1 MSSEATS
8 SPVSASTLAYLI
20 RWPVLRLIWLKLTFS
35 VSDVAGN
42 RATGQVTS
50 ERRRKPFQ
58 LARGAT
64 GYSETQQTTRRYH
77 LDTRF
82 QSERAGNV
90 STKLTGKGDLSGV
103 ARWQTIR
110 ARNIV
115 PDCALAFC
123 CSRGQGVAIT
133 KEARPHGNERAPP
146 DCRNTDRSTPS
157 GIRTVRARVARS
169 LGRACDTHFGR
180 GLVCVFPYLATRT
193 ECTAASQRPD
203 EPDLRHPRHSR
214 PLRSAQ

>member
-20 RWPVLRLIWLKLTFS
+20 RWPVLRLIWLKMTFS

-58 LARGAT
+58 LARGAM

-82 QSERAGNV
+82 QSERAGNL
-90 STKLTGKGDLSGV
+90 STKLTGKGHLSGV
-103 ARWQTIR
+103 ARWQAIEPEHRPRLCVGFLLQPR
-110 ARNIV
+110 ARRCDYQRSEASWQRERAARSSKHRPKHAKRNQGR
-115 PDCALAFC
+115 P
-123 CSRGQGVAIT
+123 CSRYSQS
-133 KEARPHGNERAPP
+133 
-146 DCRNTDRSTPS
+146 RSGLRYSFWAWSGLCFSVPS
-157 GIRTVRARVARS
+157 DSNGMHCGI
-169 LGRACDTHFGR
+169 
-180 GLVCVFPYLATRT
+180 
-193 ECTAASQRPD
+193 AASR
-203 EPDLRHPRHSR
+203 
-214 PLRSAQ
+214 

>member
-1 MSSEATS
+1 MSSDATS

-58 LARGAT
+58 LARGAM

-82 QSERAGNV
+82 QSERAGNL
-90 STKLTGKGDLSGV
+90 STKLTGKGDVSGGAPG
-103 ARWQTIR
+103 AR
-110 ARNIV
+110 
-115 PDCALAFC
+115 
-123 CSRGQGVAIT
+123 
-133 KEARPHGNERAPP
+133 KM
-146 DCRNTDRSTPS
+146 
-157 GIRTVRARVARS
+157 
-169 LGRACDTHFGR
+169 
-180 GLVCVFPYLATRT
+180 
-193 ECTAASQRPD
+193 
-203 EPDLRHPRHSR
+203 PRKTSYF
-214 PLRSAQ
+214 SA

>member
-58 LARGAT
+58 LARGAM

-77 LDTRF
+77 LNTRF
-82 QSERAGNV
+82 QSERAGNL
-90 STKLTGKGDLSGV
+90 STKLTWKGDLSGV
-103 ARWQTIR
+103 ARWQTIEPGTSSP
-110 ARNIV
+110 IV
-115 PDCALAFC
+115 RWLC

-146 DCRNTDRSTPS
+146 DRRNTDRSTPS
-157 GIRTVRARVARS
+157 GIRAVRARVTRS

-180 GLVCVFPYLATRT
+180 GLVCVLPDLATPT